1 MLNIAIR
8 SKVIDTDCL
17 VLVCNPGVV
26 VGQTNLSV
34 DTLPKPFPET

>member
-8 SKVIDTDCL
+8 SKVTDTDCL

-26 VGQTNLSV
+26 IGQRSFSL
-34 DTLPKPFPET
+34 DTLPKPLPET